1 MMNAKAAFLAVILT
15 AGIVF
20 YGLYQAFEADSVDDL
35 KEKLAEGASTISK
48 SRESGKIESHF
59 NCIHSLSDFPTSYD
73 LGEVSRQEVD
83 QFVDEI
89 LAIAGLSKNF
99 KITDIPQANCVAIIQ
114 GDERFIG
121 VNRNFLG
128 WIQHRAGTVW
138 AVKAILAHEIGH
150 HLNGHTLDGET
161 GSTPPTE
168 LEADKY
174 CGNILAKL
182 GASLEEA
189 QSLFPLISNNEVQ
202 DTHPYLKD
210 RLAAV
215 EEGWNAGRKLF
226 DTTESKYSTTENF
239 IEQARVEDLEFLRS
253 INHSSQ
259 SWALERPNFLQETS
273 RFDPFHNIARAARFE
288 RGLENS
294 RQQLYSLYE
303 PLMEQWRQENPNH
316 FKTKSGPW
324 SDADKRRWISWFNLK
339 GK

>member
-1 MMNAKAAFLAVILT
+1 MNAKAAFLAVILT

-20 YGLYQAFEADSVDDL
+20 YGLYEAFEAESVDDL

-48 SRESGKIESHF
+48 SREPGKIDLHF
-59 NCIHSLSDFPTSYD
+59 NCIHSFSDFPSSNNF
-73 LGEVSRQEVD
+73 GEVSLEEVD
-83 QFVDEI
+83 QFVEEI
-89 LAIAGLSKNF
+89 LAVAGLSPNF
-99 KITDIPQANCVAIIQ
+99 KTIEIPQANCFAFIKE
-114 GDERFIG
+114 DERFIG
-121 VNRNFLG
+121 VNTNLLG
-128 WIQHRAGTVW
+128 SLQHRAGTDW

-150 HLNGHTLDGET
+150 HLNGHTLDEI
-161 GSTPPTE
+161 GSRPPTE

-189 QSLFPLISNNEVQ
+189 QLLFPLISNNEVQ